1 MKDVKHKLQTSLKVE
16 NKSHSVHSFF
26 YADTVKRENV
36 VTFLYGISINVYYW
50 LFRKEYSNA
59 PWLFL
64 LNEFSR
70 GTALDQEI
78 HRSLLFPQFVI
89 FAINVTPWDGYEKVE
104 NVSPVFGEF
113 KERRDLY
120 VCHRLS

>member
-1 MKDVKHKLQTSLKVE
+1 MERDEDKDDTWGAEH
-16 NKSHSVHSFF
+16 FF
-26 YADTVKRENV
+26 
-36 VTFLYGISINVYYW
+36 VTFIFGNSTNIYYW

-78 HRSLLFPQFVI
+78 HRSFYFP
-89 FAINVTPWDGYEKVE
+89 G
-104 NVSPVFGEF
+104 
-113 KERRDLY
+113 
-120 VCHRLS
+120 LSYLQ